1 MYRCTK
7 CGKELK
13 LEEIAAHEEFH
24 AVEEAKEAERQAARE
39 KEEREL
45 GVLYTELSKRIEK
58 FNDAYETNYELVLR
72 KNNWDLPNLFYKHWI

>member
-24 AVEEAKEAERQAARE
+24 AVKEAKEAERQVAKEREE
-39 KEEREL
+39 KEI
-45 GVLYTELSKRIEK
+45 GAVYTELSKRIKK
-58 FNDAYETNYELVLR
+58 FNDAYGATYELVL
-72 KNNWDLPNLFYKHWI
+72 KKYNWDLPNLLYGH